1 MTALADQLDVS
12 PSTAT
17 RVCNRLVDKKLVRRY
32 VDADDRRAVRV
43 DLSTRGR
50 KLVEHVMQRR
60 RELIT
65 DILEHLPPASQ
76 QRLGDALIEFT
87 DAAGEISDAAWT
99 LGWPAHPEGL
109 PDA

>member
-17 RVCNRLVDKKLVRRY
+17 RVCDRLVDKKLVRRHI
-32 VDADDRRAVRV
+32 DADDRRAVRV
-43 DLSTRGR
+43 DLSPRGR
-50 KLVEHVMQRR
+50 KLVDHVMQRR
-60 RELIT
+60 RALIAE
-65 DILEHLPPASQ
+65 ILEHLPPASQ

-99 LGWPAHPEGL
+99 LGWPATHDGI

>member
-1 MTALADQLDVS
+1 MRALADQLDVS

-17 RVCNRLVDKKLVRRY
+17 RVCDRLVDKKFVRRRI
-32 VDADDRRAVRV
+32 DDDDRRAVRV
-43 DLSTRGR
+43 DLTPRGR

-60 RELIT
+60 RALIA

-76 QRLGDALIEFT
+76 RRLADALLEFA
-87 DAAGEISDAAWT
+87 DAAGEISDGAWT
-99 LGWPAHPEGL
+99 LGWPVTPGAD